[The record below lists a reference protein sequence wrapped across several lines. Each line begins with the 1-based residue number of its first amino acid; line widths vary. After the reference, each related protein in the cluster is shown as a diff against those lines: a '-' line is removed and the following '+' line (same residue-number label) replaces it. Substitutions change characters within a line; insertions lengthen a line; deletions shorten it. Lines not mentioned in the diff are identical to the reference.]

1 LEFIHT
7 VSHPDIDKIA
17 LQRKIQELT
26 ALYEISRELAMSL
39 DLKSTCQKVMEV
51 LATTLGMTRGTL
63 TLLDDRTGEL
73 AIEVAHGLSKEAIA
87 RGRYR
92 MGEGITGKVL
102 QTGEPVVIPNIG
114 KEPLFVDKTK
124 SRGDIVRQNISFL
137 CVPVKVKGET
147 LGVLSADR
155 LFTDENINLEE
166 DIRIL
171 SVVASLI
178 GQAVK
183 LNRMFTESKRNL
195 IETNLALRQ
204 ELKSKYKL
212 EHVIGTSKRM
222 QELFALVE
230 QVSQSKVT
238 ILLRGESG
246 TGKELIAHAIHYH
259 SPRAEQPFIKLSCA
273 ALPETLMESELFGH
287 EKGAFTGAI
296 RAKPG
301 RFELADGGTIF
312 LDEVGDIP
320 LSIQVKLLRVLQE
333 KKFERVGGTKTHS
346 VDVRIITA
354 TNRDLELAIQ
364 QKQFREDLYYRLN
377 VLPIFI
383 PPLRDRKEDI
393 PALVDNFIARF
404 STDYGKPVR
413 VSPEAL
419 KLLEQYY
426 WPGNVRELENCIE
439 RLVVQARTDIIQPGD
454 IPTQIRVPAELP
466 STAAIVSKRTLTKTV
481 EEIEKEQVT
490 AAMVKCGGVQARAAR
505 LLGLTPRQLGYKL
518 KKYNIDVVKP

>member
-1 LEFIHT
+1 MSDQSSLE
-7 VSHPDIDKIA
+7 
-17 LQRKIQELT
+17 RKIQELT
-26 ALYEISRELAMSL
+26 ALYEISRELAKSL
-39 DLKSTCQKVMEV
+39 DLKSSCQKVMEV
-51 LATTLGMTRGTL
+51 LATTLGMKRGTL

-92 MGEGITGKVL
+92 IGEGITGKVL

-114 KEPLFVDKTK
+114 TEPMFADKTQ
-124 SRGDIVRQNISFL
+124 SRGDISRQNISFL
-137 CVPVKVKGET
+137 CIPVKVTGET

-155 LFTDENINLEE
+155 LFTDKNVNLDE

-222 QELFALVE
+222 QEVFALVE

-259 SPRAEQPFIKLSCA
+259 SPRAEQPFIKFSCA
-273 ALPETLMESELFGH
+273 ALPETLLESELFGH

-301 RFELADGGTIF
+301 RFELADGGTMF
-312 LDEVGDIP
+312 LDEIGDIS
-320 LSIQVKLLRVLQE
+320 LSMQVKLLRVLQE
-333 KKFERVGGTKTHS
+333 KKFERVGGTKTYS

-354 TNRDLELAIQ
+354 TNRDLEVAMQ

-377 VLPIFI
+377 VIPIFI

-393 PALVDNFIARF
+393 PALVENFLARF
-404 STDYGKPVR
+404 NLDYGKQIR
-413 VSPEAL
+413 VVPETL
-419 KLLEQYY
+419 KLLEQYS

-439 RLVVQARTDIIQPGD
+439 RLVVQAKTDIIQPRD
-454 IPTQIRVPAELP
+454 LPTQIQVHIDLP
-466 STAAIVSKRTLTKTV
+466 SIPALVSKGTLTKTV

-518 KKYNIDVVKP
+518 KKYHIDISI

>member
-1 LEFIHT
+1 MPTQQSNQLALE
-7 VSHPDIDKIA
+7 
-17 LQRKIQELT
+17 RKVQELT
-26 ALYEISRELAMSL
+26 ALYEISRELALSL
-39 DLKSTCQKVMEV
+39 DLQSTCQKVMEV
-51 LATTLGMTRGTL
+51 LANTLGMTRGTL

-73 AIEVAHGLSKEAIA
+73 AIEVAHGMSKEAIA
-87 RGRYR
+87 RGKYHI
-92 MGEGITGKVL
+92 GEGITGKVL
-102 QTGEPVVIPNIG
+102 QTGDPMAIPNIG
-114 KEPLFVDKTK
+114 KEPLFLDKTK
-124 SRGDIVRQNISFL
+124 SRGDITRQNISFI

-155 LFTDENINLEE
+155 LFTDENVNLEE

-178 GQAVK
+178 GQAV
-183 LNRMFTESKRNL
+183 LFNRLFTESKRNL
-195 IETNLALRQ
+195 IDTNIALRQ
-204 ELKSKYKL
+204 ELKAKYKL
-212 EHVIGTSKRM
+212 EHVIGNSKGM
-222 QELFALVE
+222 QEIFALVE

-273 ALPETLMESELFGH
+273 ALPETLLESELFGH

-312 LDEVGDIP
+312 LDEIGDIP

-333 KKFERVGGTKTHS
+333 KKFERVGGTKTYS
-346 VDVRIITA
+346 VDVRIIAA
-354 TNRDLELAIQ
+354 TNRDLEQAMQ
-364 QKQFREDLYYRLN
+364 EKQFREDLYYRLN

-393 PALVDNFIARF
+393 SALVDNFLNRF
-404 STDYGKPVR
+404 NVEYGKQVR
-413 VSPEAL
+413 IIPETL
-419 KLLEQYY
+419 MLLEQYH

-439 RLVVQARTDIIQPGD
+439 RLVVQARTDIVQPD
-454 IPTQIRVPAELP
+454 DLPTQIRVPAELP
-466 STAAIVSKRTLTKTV
+466 SSAALVPEGALTKTV
-481 EEIEKEQVT
+481 EEIEKEQIT
-490 AAMVKCGGVQARAAR
+490 AAMIKCGGVQARAAR

-518 KKYNIDVVKP
+518 KKYDINIPIP